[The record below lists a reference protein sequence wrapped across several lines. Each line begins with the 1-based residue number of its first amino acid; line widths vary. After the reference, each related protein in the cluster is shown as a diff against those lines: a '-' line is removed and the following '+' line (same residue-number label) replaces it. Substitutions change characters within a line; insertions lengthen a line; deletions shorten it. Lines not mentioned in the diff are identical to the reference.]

1 MMNKTLFRFLLIAL
15 IGMAIYA
22 GLKEIPWKKIFHID
36 DVNIEIGKEF
46 GDQMWDAIQQQET
59 LDTNERNIHLVDTL
73 VDIICL
79 QTGGNKGKGN
89 QLKREDF
96 KVHVIVKDQ
105 VNAFAMPGGHLVVH
119 TGLIDACESPEQL
132 AGVLAHEMIHITEEH
147 VTKKLIKEVGLGVL
161 ASIVG
166 GNGEIVREVLRH
178 LSSTAYDR
186 SLEKE
191 ADLKG
196 AELLHNVSINPEG
209 MAEFMDYM
217 ANLPESKAMENLDWL
232 STHPDS
238 KDRAKDIRE
247 AAKNFGPN
255 KKYAKLNVGF

>member
-1 MMNKTLFRFLLIAL
+1 MMNKTLFRFLLIVL
-15 IGMAIYA
+15 VGMAIYA

-59 LDTNERNIHLVDTL
+59 LDTNERNNHLVDTL

-119 TGLIDACESPEQL
+119 TGLIEACKSPEQL
-132 AGVLAHEMIHITEEH
+132 AGVLAHEMTHITQEH
-147 VTKKLIKEVGLGVL
+147 VTKKLVKEVGLGVL

-191 ADLKG
+191 ADLMG
-196 AELLHNVSINPEG
+196 AEMLHNVGINPEG

-238 KDRAKDIRE
+238 KDRATEIRE
-247 AAKNFGPN
+247 AAKKFGPN
-255 KKYAKLNVGF
+255 KKYMKLNVGF